1 MIDGEHGDAIVEQIV
16 VLKSAAVMDG
26 DSVTTSLLGAALTQA
41 LRQGDTPRAVALA
54 LWDALPSD
62 DDWEP
67 VMREKFEEAVDELEA
82 RGL

>member
-1 MIDGEHGDAIVEQIV
+1 MIDGERGDAIVEQIV

-26 DSVTTSLLGAALTQA
+26 DSVTTSLIGAVLTQA

-54 LWDALPSD
+54 LWDALPAD

-67 VMREKFEEAVDELEA
+67 VMREKFEEAVDQLEA